1 MLLTADEER
10 DLMTRAKAGD
20 QRARDRLVLAHQP
33 LVQRIVSKIERDP
46 ARRADAVQAGFVGL
60 LKAIDAF
67 DPARG
72 ARLSTVAEYWIRAE
86 LLGLVTHGDGPVRC
100 PVSPLTK
107 RVTVNLPRLERC
119 IQVGNPDLSASEVT
133 ARAAA
138 ELGLDLQTVHGIRA
152 ARARLSLD
160 DPMGGDDDA
169 ATLGDRL
176 ADPAELPDEL
186 LERRQQLVNLR
197 KLVGEA
203 SERLPPRD
211 RDIFVE
217 RVLVDEGRYTLKDI
231 ASIYDISTER
241 VRQIERRSLAR
252 VSEYVRNNS
261 PHETAAA

>member
-20 QRARDRLVLAHQP
+20 QRARDRLALAHQP

-86 LLGLVTHGDGPVRC
+86 LLGLITHGDGPVRC

-107 RVTVNLPRLERC
+107 RVTVNLPRLERR
-119 IQVGNPDLSASEVT
+119 IQVGNPDLTASEVT

-138 ELGLDLQTVHGIRA
+138 ELGLDLATVQGIRA

-160 DPMGGDDDA
+160 DPMGDEDA

-186 LERRQQLVNLR
+186 LDRRQQIANLR
-197 KLVGEA
+197 KLVVEA

-217 RVLVDEGRYTLKDI
+217 RVLVDEGRYKLKDI

-252 VSEYVRNNS
+252 VSEYVRRSS